1 MTVTSPARNR
11 STAAAQKTGA
21 ARIIAPAAAVP
32 ALVAVT
38 SVTFLQP
45 AAADSYTVKK
55 GDSLSQIAHTHG
67 ISLDNLRS
75 INRITNPNLIVEG
88 QTLQLPSRKGG
99 SQAAAAKPAATV
111 TARTKEWVDS
121 KAGFGTWKVWDAQK
135 RVHYIQGTGKQA
147 NTYISVF
154 LATGSKEQARA
165 AAKLG
170 TAPAAAKAAPARA
183 SVPNKAY
190 VNARAPFQTWKVWN
204 AAGQSQTF
212 QGTGAQ
218 ANAYINTFL
227 ATGSKDQARAAAARL
242 GSLSAPAPAQA
253 PARVSVPNKAY
264 VNANAPFQTWKVWNR
279 AGQSHTFQGT
289 GAQANAYINTFLAT
303 GSKDQARAAAAR
315 LGSLSAPAQAP
326 AGAVRAPSAP
336 AANYSTGS
344 IQSLVAQIARQYGV
358 DPALALAFAEQES
371 SFQPN
376 AVSSVGALGVMQVM
390 PANQGWVSGLAG
402 RPLNLSNTVDNIT
415 AGVVMIKHLLN
426 TSSSRDN
433 AIASYY
439 QGAGAVQMYGW
450 YQDTHRYVAGINA
463 RYARYAG

>member
-32 ALVAVT
+32 AIVAVT

-55 GDSLSQIAHTHG
+55 GDSLSQIARTHG

-170 TAPAAAKAAPARA
+170 SAPAAAKTAPARA

-190 VNARAPFQTWKVWN
+190 VNAKAPFQTWKVWN
-204 AAGQSQTF
+204 A
-212 QGTGAQ
+212 
-218 ANAYINTFL
+218 
-227 ATGSKDQARAAAARL
+227 
-242 GSLSAPAPAQA
+242 
-253 PARVSVPNKAY
+253 
-264 VNANAPFQTWKVWNR
+264 

-344 IQSLVAQIARQYGV
+344 IQGLVAQIARQYGV

-371 SFQPN
+371 SFQPS

-390 PANQGWVSGLAG
+390 PANQGWVSSLAG

-450 YQDTHRYVAGINA
+450 YQDTYRYVAGINA